1 MNQTDTMEFSHIP
14 VMLTECM
21 ELLNIKPNG
30 VYIDGTLGGAGHG
43 SEILSRLGEGG
54 KLIGIDQDSDAL
66 NAAAKRLQ
74 TVETS
79 GTFRTIKANF
89 ADMAKV
95 CEGIRADGILL
106 DIGVSSYQFDNP
118 DRGFSYRMD
127 GKLDMRM
134 DQEGDLTAYHV
145 VNTYSERDLTRI
157 LRDYGEEKWASRI
170 AKRIVSKRNE
180 QPIETTFQLV
190 EIVKEAIPAAA
201 RKDGGHPAKRTF
213 QAIRIEVNREL
224 SVLNEAIDGAMS
236 LLKDGGRLVII
247 TFHSLEDRIVKNKFR
262 EAERPCVCP
271 SHFPVCVCGRESK
284 GHVVTG
290 HPVVAKDKEL
300 ERNNRAHSAKVRAF
314 ERKRKEYE
322 R

>member
-1 MNQTDTMEFSHIP
+1 MNQTETVEFSHIP
-14 VMLTECM
+14 VLLDACM
-21 ELLNIKPNG
+21 ELLNIKPDG
-30 VYIDGTLGGAGHG
+30 VYIDGTLGGAGHS
-43 SEILSRLGEGG
+43 SEILARLSRGG
-54 KLIGIDQDSDAL
+54 QLIGIDQDSDAL
-66 NAAAKRLQ
+66 AVASKRLAEVQ
-74 TVETS
+74 TQGS
-79 GTFRTIKANF
+79 FRTIKANF

-95 CEGIRADGILL
+95 CEGVLADGILL

-134 DQEGDLTAYHV
+134 DQERDLTAYHV

-170 AKRIVSKRNE
+170 AKRIVTKRNE
-180 QPIETTFQLV
+180 RPIETTFQLV
-190 EIVKEAIPAAA
+190 DIVKEAIPAAA

-213 QAIRIEVNREL
+213 QAIRIEVNQEL
-224 SVLNEAIDGAMS
+224 SVLSEAIDGAMS

-262 EAERPCVCP
+262 EEERPCVCP

-284 GHVVTG
+284 GRVVTG
-290 HPVVAKDKEL
+290 HPVVAKDEEL

>member
-1 MNQTDTMEFSHIP
+1 MNQTETMEFSHIP
-14 VMLTECM
+14 VLLDACM
-21 ELLNIKPNG
+21 ELLNIKPDG
-30 VYIDGTLGGAGHG
+30 VYIDGTLGGAGHS
-43 SEILSRLGEGG
+43 SEILARLSRGG
-54 KLIGIDQDSDAL
+54 QLIGIDQDSDAL
-66 NAAAKRLQ
+66 AAASKRLAEVQ
-74 TVETS
+74 TQGS
-79 GTFRTIKANF
+79 FRTIKANF

-95 CEGIRADGILL
+95 CEGVLADGILL

-134 DQEGDLTAYHV
+134 DQERDLTAYHV

-170 AKRIVSKRNE
+170 AKRIVTKRNE
-180 QPIETTFQLV
+180 RPIETTFQLV
-190 EIVKEAIPAAA
+190 DIVKEAIPAAA

-213 QAIRIEVNREL
+213 QAIRIEVNQEL
-224 SVLNEAIDGAMS
+224 SVLSEAIDGAMS

-284 GHVVTG
+284 GRVVTG
-290 HPVVAKDKEL
+290 HPVVAKDEEL

>member
-1 MNQTDTMEFSHIP
+1 MNQTETMEFSHIP
-14 VMLTECM
+14 VLLDACM
-21 ELLNIKPNG
+21 ELLNIKPDG
-30 VYIDGTLGGAGHG
+30 VYIDGTLGGAGHS
-43 SEILSRLGEGG
+43 SEILARLSRGG
-54 KLIGIDQDSDAL
+54 QLIGIDQDSDAL
-66 NAAAKRLQ
+66 AAASKRLAEVQ
-74 TVETS
+74 TQGS
-79 GTFRTIKANF
+79 FRTIKANF

-95 CEGIRADGILL
+95 CEGVLADGILL

-134 DQEGDLTAYHV
+134 DQERDLTAYHV

-170 AKRIVSKRNE
+170 AKRIVTKRNE
-180 QPIETTFQLV
+180 RPIETTFQLV
-190 EIVKEAIPAAA
+190 DIVKEAIPAAA

-213 QAIRIEVNREL
+213 QAIRIEVNQEL
-224 SVLNEAIDGAMS
+224 SVLSEAIDGAMS

-271 SHFPVCVCGRESK
+271 SHFPVCVCGRQSK
-284 GHVVTG
+284 GRVVTG
-290 HPVVAKDKEL
+290 HPVVAKDEEL

>member
-157 LRDYGEEKWASRI
+157 LRDYGC
-170 AKRIVSKRNE
+170 
-180 QPIETTFQLV
+180 
-190 EIVKEAIPAAA
+190 
-201 RKDGGHPAKRTF
+201 
-213 QAIRIEVNREL
+213 
-224 SVLNEAIDGAMS
+224 
-236 LLKDGGRLVII
+236 
-247 TFHSLEDRIVKNKFR
+247 
-262 EAERPCVCP
+262 RP
-271 SHFPVCVCGRESK
+271 
-284 GHVVTG
+284 
-290 HPVVAKDKEL
+290 
-300 ERNNRAHSAKVRAF
+300 
-314 ERKRKEYE
+314 
-322 R
+322 